1 MQPSGL
7 KIPIAEHERLAR
19 ERSTT
24 WFASFK
30 AVMEE
35 TNFVL
40 LQENWLE
47 PINHSRV

>member
-7 KIPIAEHERLAR
+7 KISMAENERFAR

-30 AVMEE
+30 AVMEQ

-40 LQENWLE
+40 LQEN
-47 PINHSRV
+47 